1 MLAWSLA
8 NCLKGK
14 MVIEARILNIR
25 EQRWKK
31 SMSPP
36 HPFDIGAKYFFCIL
50 LQSDFFFGQ
59 SSCRCFKNWS
69 LQYLLP
75 LKDFPPTLAPLCFK
89 FHLKKQYWR
98 GCHFWPDTG
107 GRLCFQIIWV
117 ISIPPF
123 IVTEELESQR
133 PPEMNVDVHTSKLCF
148 NH

>member
-14 MVIEARILNIR
+14 MVIKARILKIR

-31 SMSPP
+31 SISLP
-36 HPFDIGAKYFFCIL
+36 HPFYIGAKYFFCIL

-59 SSCRCFKNWS
+59 SSCRCFKIWS

-75 LKDFPPTLAPLCFK
+75 LKDIFSPLCSK
-89 FHLKKQYWR
+89 FHLIKQNWR
-98 GCHFWPDTG
+98 GCNFWPDTEV
-107 GRLCFQIIWV
+107 LFCFQIIWV

-123 IVTEELESQR
+123 IVAEKLESQR
-133 PPEMNVDVHTSKLCF
+133 PPKMNVAWPVWCSHE
-148 NH
+148 